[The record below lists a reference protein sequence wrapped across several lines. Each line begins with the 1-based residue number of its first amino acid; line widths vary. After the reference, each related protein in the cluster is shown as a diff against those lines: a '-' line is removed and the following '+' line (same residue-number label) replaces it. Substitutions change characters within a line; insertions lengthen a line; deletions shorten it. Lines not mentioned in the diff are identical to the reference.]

1 MSKKDKNKDKMM
13 QEEREMDQMVEQQE
27 RRGEEPEHDPAEPT
41 EDPESVQEHE
51 EGQQLEGAP
60 PESIEEKYGALQK
73 DYNELRD
80 KYLRLYAEFD
90 NYKKRTIREKMEMLN
105 TAARDTMAALLPVLD
120 DFDRAKKI
128 AEDENTSETFS
139 KGVQLVYNKLYKVL
153 QQRGLEPMETDGQ
166 VFDPELHEAF
176 TEISAPSEDMKGHV
190 VDTIEKG
197 YKLKDKIIRHAKVV
211 VGK

>member
-1 MSKKDKNKDKMM
+1 MSKEEKNKDKVR
-13 QEEREMDQMVEQQE
+13 QEDQDMDQMVEQQE
-27 RRGEEPEHDPAEPT
+27 RRGEAPQSDPAG
-41 EDPESVQEHE
+41 DPEATTE
-51 EGQQLEGAP
+51 EKNVP
-60 PESIEEKYGALQK
+60 SESIEEKYEALQN

-80 KYLRLYAEFD
+80 KYLRLFAEFD
-90 NYKKRTIREKMEMLN
+90 NYKKRTIREKVDLMN
-105 TAARDTMAALLPVLD
+105 TAAKDTMAALLPVLD

-128 AEDENTSETFS
+128 AEDESTSETFS
-139 KGVQLVYNKLYKVL
+139 EGVRLVYNKLYNVL
-153 QQRGLEPMETDGQ
+153 QQRGLEPMETDGK

-176 TEISAPSEDMKGHV
+176 TEIPAPSEELKGHV